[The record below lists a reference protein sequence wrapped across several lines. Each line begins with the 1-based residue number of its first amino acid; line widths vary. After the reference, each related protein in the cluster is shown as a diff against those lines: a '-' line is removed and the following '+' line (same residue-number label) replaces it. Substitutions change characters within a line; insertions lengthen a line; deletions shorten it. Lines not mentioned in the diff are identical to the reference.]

1 MPKTKKAIILL
12 AAGEGKRSGVNV
24 PKPLIELAGKPMLA
38 YTLDTIAQLTPDSVH
53 LVIGHQADRVREAV
67 ENDNANWCEK
77 MPIHWH
83 IQDEKRGTAHAVA
96 CALPEIATDLPV
108 LVLYADMPLLSAA
121 TCASVLDEIP
131 HADLAFLTAA
141 LDNPHGYGRVVRNDT
156 GQVRRIVEEAD
167 AEVAEKAIS
176 EVNVGVMAAQA
187 GKLQEWIRGIGND
200 NQQSEYYLTD
210 CIGLAVANGH
220 RVATCQLENTNEAHG
235 VNTLEELETTEHRIY
250 QNRSAALR
258 KSGVRLRD
266 SNNLYIRGEVKA
278 GKNACIDVGVIFAGK
293 VQLGNNVEIGP
304 YCYLKDV
311 SLGDGTQVKAFS
323 HLDTMQCGE
332 RCVLGP
338 YARIRPETV
347 LANTAKVGNFV
358 EIKNSKIGEAT
369 KVGHLSYVGDST
381 TGKDVNIGAGTVTC
395 NYDGKSKHRTTIE
408 DDVFIGSNTEIIAPV
423 RIGKGA
429 TIGAGSTITRD
440 AEEKQLTLSRSKQHT
455 VPGWKRP
462 RRTTP

>member
-1 MPKTKKAIILL
+1 MPKTKTAIILL
-12 AAGEGKRSGVNV
+12 AAGEGKRCGINV
-24 PKPLIELAGKPMLA
+24 PKPLLELAGKPMLA
-38 YTLDTIAQLTPDSVH
+38 YTLDTIAQLAPDSVH
-53 LVIGHQADRVREAV
+53 LVIGHQADRVRAAV

-83 IQDEKRGTAHAVA
+83 TQNENRGTAHAVA
-96 CALPEIATDLPV
+96 CALPKIEADLSV

-121 TCASVLDEIP
+121 TCASVLAEIA
-131 HADLAFLTAA
+131 HADLAFLTAT
-141 LDNPHGYGRVVRNDT
+141 LDNPHGYGRVVRDDA
-156 GQVRRIVEEAD
+156 GKVRHVVEEAD
-167 AEVAEKAIS
+167 AKAAEKAIS
-176 EVNVGVMAAQA
+176 EVNVGVAAAQA
-187 GKLQEWIRGIGND
+187 GKLQEWIREIDND

-220 RVATCQLENTNEAHG
+220 RVVTCQPENAEEAHG
-235 VNTLEELETTEHRIY
+235 INTLEELETAEHRVY
-250 QNRSAALR
+250 QSRTAALR

-266 SNNLYIRGEVKA
+266 SNNLYIRGEVEA
-278 GKNACIDVGVIFAGK
+278 GKNTCIDVGVIFAGK
-293 VQLGNNVEIGP
+293 VQLGDNVEIGP

-323 HLDTMQCGE
+323 HLDTLQCGE

-347 LANTAKVGNFV
+347 LAKTARIGNFV
-358 EIKNSKIGEAT
+358 EIKNSKIGEGT
-369 KVGHLSYVGDST
+369 KIGHLSYVGDST
-381 TGKDVNIGAGTVTC
+381 TGKDVNIGAGTITC

-408 DDVFIGSNTEIIAPV
+408 DDVFIGANTEIIAPV
-423 RIGKGA
+423 RIGKSA

-440 AEEKQLTLSRSKQHT
+440 AEKKQLTLSRSKQHL

-462 RRTTP
+462 RRNSP